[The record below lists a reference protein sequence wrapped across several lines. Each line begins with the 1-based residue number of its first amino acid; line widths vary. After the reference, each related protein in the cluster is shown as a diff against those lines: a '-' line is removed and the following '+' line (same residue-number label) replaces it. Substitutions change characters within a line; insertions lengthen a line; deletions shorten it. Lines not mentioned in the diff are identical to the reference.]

1 MQIQNLAENLG
12 LDVEDF
18 NELFELYV
26 ETTSSELKELKAAID
41 AGDAEKVHEKAH
53 SLKGS
58 SPVQRRLLIP
68 LAGFLLLLIGGF
80 GLVLFKTRQG
90 SLNQFS
96 KQILEDASG
105 ELAGSLNN
113 GATEPELVKELKT
126 LV

>member
-58 SPVQRRLLIP
+58 SGNLGFNELYESAKAIDDLARVNTLDGLEAMVQEFSEKYERLVEKL
-68 LAGFLLLLIGGF
+68 
-80 GLVLFKTRQG
+80 
-90 SLNQFS
+90 S
-96 KQILEDASG
+96 
-105 ELAGSLNN
+105 
-113 GATEPELVKELKT
+113 
-126 LV
+126 